1 MSHHEPIHD
10 EWDVDD
16 IEWDW
21 SEEGVHEDELAL
33 EPHDLNAEDE
43 PIAQTSPHAPQKT
56 IENGEIATSE
66 DTTQSQE
73 DSMKSRLLI
82 NPNKAG
88 TQYIPKHI
96 VAKIVYEAS
105 QGSPFFLAEQRR
117 DALVTARIQSLQSR
131 VQAIQT
137 MDLRLERGIV
147 ESVLRTV
154 EKEWETSERRWIVCV
169 DMDAFFASVEEL
181 DRPELKNKPMAV
193 GGMSMLSTAN
203 YEARKYGVRSA
214 MPGYIAKKLC
224 PNLILVRSNFDK
236 YTAVSKK
243 IREVFAM
250 YDPQF
255 SPMSLDEAYLDITD
269 YLSAH
274 PEHTPE
280 SVVSELRAEIFRR
293 TMLTASAG
301 IAANK
306 MLAKVCADINKPNGQ
321 KFLPVDRESIMEFV
335 RTLPIRKVP
344 GVGKVN
350 ERILKSLGIETC
362 GHLSWSRINPRL
374 NRMLNFFSWFVMFAS
389 NESCR
394 DSERKSIGVER
405 TFAPMQKS
413 SEMYEKLSE
422 LSEYL
427 ATDLK
432 KHDTKGRTLTLKLK
446 TTEFRLFTRAKTLMR
461 FMCTAEEI
469 FHCAQQLLA
478 LEITAN
484 PGLRLRL
491 MGLSMSKLS
500 SRSMDEDGIA
510 KFLKRPSPSTP
521 FPNPQTLTCPV
532 CCKEFPDISERDM
545 AEHVGR
551 CLEDPHI
558 PDGSGEIKGDGMK
571 RPSKRKKETKRD
583 KPSSNLVE
591 WMQKRS
597 SSPLLDQ
604 PVCPVCATPFT
615 DPSDLASVNRHVD
628 ACLLGEKQ

>member
-1 MSHHEPIHD
+1 MSHHEPVHD

-21 SEEGVHEDELAL
+21 SEEGVHGDELAL
-33 EPHDLNAEDE
+33 EPYDLNAEQDE
-43 PIAQTSPHAPQKT
+43 PNAQISPNAP
-56 IENGEIATSE
+56 ENTLENAQMATSE
-66 DTTQSQE
+66 DTTQTSQE

-88 TQYIPKHI
+88 TQYTPKHI

-105 QGSPFFLAEQRR
+105 KGSPFFLAEQRR

-154 EKEWETSERRWIVCV
+154 EKEWEASERRWI
-169 DMDAFFASVEEL
+169 D
-181 DRPELKNKPMAV
+181 
-193 GGMSMLSTAN
+193 GGYVNLIDT
-203 YEARKYGVRSA
+203 RFHD
-214 MPGYIAKKLC
+214 PHKLC
-224 PNLILVRSNFDK
+224 PDLILVRSNFDK

-269 YLSAH
+269 YLVAH

-306 MLAKVCADINKPNGQ
+306 MLAKAERIVTWSDINKPNGQ

-350 ERILKSLGIETC
+350 ERILKSLGIEMC
-362 GHLSWSRINPRL
+362 GHLKEHLVLIYKLFSPI
-374 NRMLNFFSWFVMFAS
+374 MFNFCIRTSLGVGSAEI
-389 NESCR
+389 ESE
-394 DSERKSIGVER
+394 SERKSIGVER
-405 TFAPMQKS
+405 TFGPMQKS

-422 LSEYL
+422 LSELL

-446 TTEFRLFTRAKTLMR
+446 TTEFRLFTRAKTLTQ
-461 FMCTAEEI
+461 FMSTAEEI
-469 FHCAQQLLA
+469 FQCAQQILA
-478 LEITAN
+478 LEIVAN

-500 SRSMDEDGIA
+500 SRSIDEDGIA

-521 FPNPQTLTCPV
+521 FPKHPQTSLTCPV

-551 CLEDPHI
+551 CLEDPHV
-558 PDGSGEIKGDGMK
+558 PDGNSEIKADGMV
-571 RPSKRKKETKRD
+571 RIR
-583 KPSSNLVE
+583 
-591 WMQKRS
+591 
-597 SSPLLDQ
+597 
-604 PVCPVCATPFT
+604 AI
-615 DPSDLASVNRHVD
+615 
-628 ACLLGEKQ
+628 